1 MRISDWSS
9 DVCSS
14 DLAAGVQSGPRIE
27 IEFLARLTGK
37 AEYIGRA
44 AGFEHAADEC
54 AARRERDRRGD
65 VDQAETIGSRA
76 AFDPQLVIAGRQVE
90 DRVARQIGAIGS
102 AEIGREA
109 CSGRVCPFWSFRVV
123 AGPFKKKNHNRKDTS
138 I

>member
-76 AFDPQLVIAGRQVE
+76 AFDPPLVISARQVA
-90 DRVARQIGAIGS
+90 DRVARPIGAIGP
-102 AEIGREA
+102 AEA
-109 CSGRVCPFWSFRVV
+109 A
-123 AGPFKKKNHNRKDTS
+123 AGHFLTAASPKQNRKQHE
-138 I
+138 